1 MTLHQI
7 LHTILFNFRTII
19 TTTIISVLII
29 FIYLLFISPI
39 SYKAPVT
46 ILPPTEQDNLGGLG
60 SLLSGGDFSALLPSS
75 FTQGNSQLFLE
86 ILKSRS
92 AAEYVVRK
100 HNLVNYYGTETVYE
114 ACIKLQNDLDL
125 ELSKE
130 GIITLSVNISTKFIP
145 LIFSNK
151 DSVKNF
157 SALISNSYVE
167 ALDKIN
173 REKISFKAKRARQ
186 YIENQLLLT
195 KAQLDSAEQR
205 LMEFQKTNKAISLPD
220 QLKSAIEGSAQIKS
234 EIIKTEIEIGLVE
247 PNLKDDNKTLV
258 ALRKKLSELKQ
269 EYDKFEIGTEDYL
282 IAFESVPELGMELA
296 QLLREVKIQSEVYL
310 LLQQQYYREK
320 IQENRDLPTIEILDE
335 AIPPLKASSPRVIY
349 SSVVSAVFIFM
360 LLSLYFVLKEKRLS
374 LFKDQRKN

>member
-1 MTLHQI
+1 MTFHQI
-7 LHTILFNFRTII
+7 LHTVLFNLRSILTI
-19 TTTIISVLII
+19 TIISVLII
-29 FIYLLFISPI
+29 FFYLLVISPK

-46 ILPPTEQDNLGGLG
+46 ILPPAEQDNMSGLG

-92 AAEYVVRK
+92 AAEYVVKK
-100 HNLVNYYGTETVYE
+100 HDLTNYYGTENVYE
-114 ACIKLQNDLDL
+114 ACIKLQNGLDLD
-125 ELSKE
+125 LSKE
-130 GIITLSVNISTKFIP
+130 GIITLSVNISTNFIP

-157 SALISNSYVE
+157 AASISNSYVE
-167 ALDKIN
+167 ALDIIN
-173 REKISFKAKRARQ
+173 REKISFKAKRARE

-195 KAQLDSAEQR
+195 KAQLDSAEHR
-205 LMEFQKTNKAISLPD
+205 LMEFQKNNKAISLPD

-234 EIIKTEIEIGLVE
+234 EIIKTEIEIGLLE
-247 PNLKDDNKTLV
+247 PNLKEDNKTLV

-269 EYDKFEIGTEDYL
+269 EYDKYEVGTEDYL
-282 IAFESVPELGMELA
+282 IAFQSVPELGMELA
-296 QLLREVKIQSEVYL
+296 QLLREVKIQSEIYL

-335 AIPPLKASSPRVIY
+335 AIPPLKATSPRIIY
-349 SSVVSAVFIFM
+349 SSVVSGIFIFL
-360 LLSLYFVLKEKRLS
+360 LLSLYFVLKEKRLN
-374 LFKDQRKN
+374 LFKDQSNS

>member
-1 MTLHQI
+1 MTFHQI
-7 LHTILFNFRTII
+7 LHTILFNIRTIL
-19 TTTIISVLII
+19 TTTIISALII
-29 FIYLLFISPI
+29 FIYLLLISPV

-46 ILPPTEQDNLGGLG
+46 ILPPAEQDNFGGLG
-60 SLLSGGDFSALLPSS
+60 SLISGGDFSALLPSS

-92 AAEYVVRK
+92 AAEFVVNSN
-100 HNLVNYYGTETVYE
+100 NLIDYYGTETVYE

-125 ELSKE
+125 DLSKE
-130 GIITLSVNISTKFIP
+130 GIITLSVNVSTSFIP
-145 LIFSNK
+145 LIFANK

-157 SALISNSYVE
+157 AALISNSYVE

-173 REKISFKAKRARQ
+173 REKISFKAKRARE

-195 KAQLDSAEQR
+195 KAQLDSAEHR

-220 QLKSAIEGSAQIKS
+220 QLKSAIEGSAEIKS
-234 EIIKTEIEIGLVE
+234 EIIKTEIEIGLLE

-335 AIPPLKASSPRVIY
+335 AIPPLKVSSPRIIY
-349 SSVVSAVFIFM
+349 SSVVSAVFIFL
-360 LLSLYFVLKEKRLS
+360 LLSLYFVLKEKRLN

>member
-1 MTLHQI
+1 
-7 LHTILFNFRTII
+7 
-19 TTTIISVLII
+19 VLII
-29 FIYLLFISPI
+29 FFYLLVISPI

-46 ILPPTEQDNLGGLG
+46 ILPPAEQDNMGGLG

-92 AAEYVVRK
+92 AAEYVVKK
-100 HNLVNYYGTETVYE
+100 HDLTNYYGTENVYE

-125 ELSKE
+125 DLSKE
-130 GIITLSVNISTKFIP
+130 GIITLSVNISTNYLP

-151 DSVKNF
+151 DSVRNF
-157 SALISNSYVE
+157 AALVSNSYVE
-167 ALDKIN
+167 ALDIIN
-173 REKISFKAKRARQ
+173 REKISFKAKRARE

-195 KAQLDSAEQR
+195 KAQLDSAEHR
-205 LMEFQKTNKAISLPD
+205 LMEFQKNNKAISLPD

-234 EIIKTEIEIGLVE
+234 EIIKTEIEIGLLE
-247 PNLKDDNKTLV
+247 PNLKENNKTLV

-269 EYDKFEIGTEDYL
+269 EYDKYEVGTEDYL
-282 IAFESVPELGMELA
+282 IAFQSVPELGMELA

-335 AIPPLKASSPRVIY
+335 AIPPLKATSPRIIY
-349 SSVVSAVFIFM
+349 SSVVSGVFIFL
-360 LLSLYFVLKEKRLS
+360 LLSFYFVLKEKRLI
-374 LFKDQRKN
+374 LFKDQSKI

>member
-1 MTLHQI
+1 MTFHQI
-7 LHTILFNFRTII
+7 IHTILFNIRTIL
-19 TTTIISVLII
+19 TTTIISALII
-29 FIYLLFISPI
+29 FIYLLLISPV

-46 ILPPTEQDNLGGLG
+46 ILPPAEQDNFGGLG
-60 SLLSGGDFSALLPSS
+60 SFISGGDFSALLPSS

-92 AAEYVVRK
+92 AAEFVVNSN
-100 HNLVNYYGTETVYE
+100 NLIDYYGTETVYE

-125 ELSKE
+125 DLSKE
-130 GIITLSVNISTKFIP
+130 GIITLSVNVSTSFIP
-145 LIFSNK
+145 LIFANK

-157 SALISNSYVE
+157 AALISNSYVE

-173 REKISFKAKRARQ
+173 REKISFKAKRARE

-195 KAQLDSAEQR
+195 KAQLDSAEHR

-220 QLKSAIEGSAQIKS
+220 QLKSAIEGSAEIKS
-234 EIIKTEIEIGLVE
+234 EIIKTEIEIGLLE

-335 AIPPLKASSPRVIY
+335 AIPPLKVSSPRIIY
-349 SSVVSAVFIFM
+349 SSVVSAVFIFL
-360 LLSLYFVLKEKRLS
+360 LLSLYFVLKEKRLN

>member
-1 MTLHQI
+1 MTFHQI
-7 LHTILFNFRTII
+7 LHTVLFNLRSILSI
-19 TTTIISVLII
+19 TIISAVII
-29 FIYLLFISPI
+29 FIYFLFISPI

-46 ILPPTEQDNLGGLG
+46 ILPPAEQDNMGGLG
-60 SLLSGGDFSALLPSS
+60 SLLSGGEFSALLPSS

-86 ILKSRS
+86 ILKSRT
-92 AAEYVVRK
+92 AAEYVVKK
-100 HNLVNYYGTETVYE
+100 HNLDIYYGTDNIYE
-114 ACIKLQNDLDL
+114 ACNKLKNDLDL
-125 ELSKE
+125 DLSKE
-130 GIITLSVNISTKFIP
+130 GIITLSVSVSTRLIP
-145 LIFSNK
+145 ILFSDK
-151 DSVKNF
+151 DSVKKF
-157 SALISNSYVE
+157 SAAVSNSYVE

-173 REKISFKAKRARQ
+173 REKISFKAKRARE

-195 KAQLDSAEQR
+195 KAQLDSAEIR

-234 EIIKTEIEIGLVE
+234 EIIKTEIEIGLLE

-335 AIPPLKASSPRVIY
+335 AIPPLKKSSPRTIY
-349 SSVVSAVFIFM
+349 STVVSAVFIFL
-360 LLSLYFVLKEKRLS
+360 LLSVYFIAKEKRFS
-374 LFKDQRKN
+374 LFKDQSKN

>member
-1 MTLHQI
+1 M
-7 LHTILFNFRTII
+7 N
-19 TTTIISVLII
+19 LIH
-29 FIYLLFISPI
+29 
-39 SYKAPVT
+39 
-46 ILPPTEQDNLGGLG
+46 
-60 SLLSGGDFSALLPSS
+60 
-75 FTQGNSQLFLE
+75 LFLE

-92 AAEYVVRK
+92 AAEYVVK
-100 HNLVNYYGTETVYE
+100 NHNLVNYYGTETVYE

-130 GIITLSVNISTKFIP
+130 GIITLSVNVSTKFIP

-157 SALISNSYVE
+157 SALVSNSYVE

-247 PNLKDDNKTLV
+247 PNLKDDNKTL
-258 ALRKKLSELKQ
+258 
-269 EYDKFEIGTEDYL
+269 D
-282 IAFESVPELGMELA
+282 
-296 QLLREVKIQSEVYL
+296 
-310 LLQQQYYREK
+310 
-320 IQENRDLPTIEILDE
+320 
-335 AIPPLKASSPRVIY
+335 
-349 SSVVSAVFIFM
+349 
-360 LLSLYFVLKEKRLS
+360 
-374 LFKDQRKN
+374 

>member
-1 MTLHQI
+1 M
-7 LHTILFNFRTII
+7 II
-19 TTTIISVLII
+19 FFYLLIISPV
-29 FIYLLFISPI
+29 

-46 ILPPTEQDNLGGLG
+46 ILPPAEQDNMGGLG

-92 AAEYVVRK
+92 AAEYVVKK
-100 HNLVNYYGTETVYE
+100 HTLTDYYGVDNVYK
-114 ACIKLQNDLDL
+114 ACLKLQNDLNLD
-125 ELSKE
+125 LSKE
-130 GIITLSVNISTKFIP
+130 GIITLSVKVSTKFIP
-145 LIFSNK
+145 LISSNK
-151 DSVKNF
+151 DSIKNF
-157 SALISNSYVE
+157 AASISNSYVE
-167 ALDKIN
+167 ALDIIN
-173 REKISFKAKRARQ
+173 REKISFKAKRARE

-195 KAQLDSAEQR
+195 KAQLDSAEYR
-205 LMEFQKTNKAISLPD
+205 LMEFQKTNKAISLPE

-234 EIIKTEIEIGLVE
+234 EIIKTEIEIGLLE

-335 AIPPLKASSPRVIY
+335 AIPPLKASSPRIIY
-349 SSVVSAVFIFM
+349 SSVVSAIFIFL
-360 LLSLYFVLKEKRLS
+360 LLSLYFVIKEKRLN
-374 LFKDQRKN
+374 LFKDQSKI

>member
-60 SLLSGGDFSALLPSS
+60 SLLSGGDFSGLLPSS

-92 AAEYVVRK
+92 AAEYVVK
-100 HNLVNYYGTETVYE
+100 NHNLVNYYGTETVYE

-130 GIITLSVNISTKFIP
+130 GIITLSVNVSTKFIP

-157 SALISNSYVE
+157 SALVSNSYVE

-349 SSVVSAVFIFM
+349 SSVVSAVFIFL

-374 LFKDQRKN
+374 LFKEQRKN